1 MSTHPLFMKRR
12 MCRLSRRAE
21 CAVAIAAIGSSEAL
35 TRLAFRLYLRGLL
48 DRRQVK
54 IAFRATRLMQ
64 SYGMK
69 IALRALR
76 NIVEEDANV
85 Y

>member
-21 CAVAIAAIGSSEAL
+21 CAVAIAAISASEAL
-35 TRLAFRLYLRGLL
+35 TRVAFRLYLRGFL
-48 DRRQVK
+48 DLRQVK
-54 IAFRATRLMQ
+54 IAFRATRFMK

-76 NIVEEDANV
+76 NIIEEDADV